1 MRISMKFV
9 YEQDNLNN
17 RHLLILLS
25 RLVVTCG
32 NNKINPHDMHVS
44 TQVFMAAFLL
54 SSSRTET
61 QRVAESGSDDTRHVT
76 RLDAPSAERTVEE
89 RLKGG
94 NSVPPMGV
102 KGNAVATPSTAR
114 NANQKAISSAQQ
126 PKTISNQEQNKQRP
140 QTFGLIGAGELTQI
154 GAAHLMLRASITAIT
169 CMPPRLAQVQDEHV
183 WYVSGLHLQGAS
195 WVADDTV

>member
-1 MRISMKFV
+1 
-9 YEQDNLNN
+9 
-17 RHLLILLS
+17 
-25 RLVVTCG
+25 
-32 NNKINPHDMHVS
+32 MHAS

-54 SSSRTET
+54 SSRAEN

-76 RLDAPSAERTVEE
+76 RRDAPSAAECTVEE

-102 KGNAVATPSTAR
+102 KGNEIATPSTAT
-114 NANQKAISSAQQ
+114 NATQKAISSPQQ
-126 PKTISNQEQNKQRP
+126 PNTISNQEQNTQRP
-140 QTFGLIGAGELTQI
+140 QSFGLIGAGELTQI
-154 GAAHLMLRASITAIT
+154 GAAHLMLRASITGMT
-169 CMPPRLAQVQDEHV
+169 CMHQRLVQVQDEHV